1 MKKRIAIILSA
12 LLLLLLTGCMEET
25 SAITGKWIMQT
36 GYKELTGAVPSNA
49 ELGELAGYVDFD
61 SLQLTAVYTFHE
73 DRTYTFKADVE
84 QYIRD
89 CRDLWTDA
97 INAYY
102 TDQIAARNL
111 AITVEEAWELDGVDV
126 ESLVNAEAIRESFAQ
141 LGSEGNYKAAD
152 GKLFLSAGKEF
163 RVDPAVY
170 TTYELNGDTLTLL
183 ETVGEESPMKFPVT
197 LTKAP

>member
-1 MKKRIAIILSA
+1 MRKLTAVLLA
-12 LLLLLLTGCMEET
+12 VLLLLLSGCAEET
-25 SAITGKWIMQT
+25 SSIAGKWIMQT
-36 GYKELTGAVPSNA
+36 GYAELIGAVPSNA

-89 CRDLWTDA
+89 CRDLWIGA

-102 TDQIAARNL
+102 TDQIAQRNL

-126 ESLVNAEAIRESFAQ
+126 ESLVDAEAIREAFAQ
-141 LGSEGNYKAAD
+141 IGGEGNYRTAD
-152 GKLFLSAGKEF
+152 GKLFLSDGKEF
-163 RVDPAVY
+163 RVDPDVY
-170 TTYELNGDTLTLL
+170 TVYEISGDTLTLL
-183 ETVGEESPMKFPVT
+183 ETIGGESPVEFPVT
-197 LTKAP
+197 LTKAH